1 MLFTHGE
8 ISKQNHS
15 TGILLLSLSLPSF
28 PRGEH
33 GGEAEAEAIP
43 SCRRICYLAVWWG
56 VCVCVCVCMCVCV
69 WVSGMCVCIGCVDM
83 CVWLCVC
90 MCIESGGVFAAGCN

>member
-43 SCRRICYLAVWWG
+43 SCRRICYLAVCVG
-56 VCVCVCVCMCVCV
+56 VCGCVCVCVCVYVCVCVCVRVCVCVWCVCLGVFVCVCVCMCMLVCV
-69 WVSGMCVCIGCVDM
+69 
-83 CVWLCVC
+83 
-90 MCIESGGVFAAGCN
+90 